1 MTFVWIACFAVLGAW
16 LRYGQ
21 NLAVQRLLGRDFPW
35 DTLSINV
42 MGSFLIGLLSYTLV
56 HGVPVSAALR
66 TGVIIGGIGTYTTF
80 STFSLET
87 LLLVEEGQ
95 VLRGLAYVATSL
107 ALGVGAVLL
116 GALSAPRL

>member
-1 MTFVWIACFAVLGAW
+1 MTVFWIACFAVPGAW

-21 NLAVQRLLGRDFPW
+21 NLLVQRLWGRAFPW
-35 DTLSINV
+35 ATLSINV
-42 MGSFLIGLLSYTLV
+42 LGSFLIGFLSYTLV

-66 TGVIIGGIGTYTTF
+66 TGIIVGGIGTYTTF

-87 LLLVEEGQ
+87 LLLVEDGQ
-95 VLRGLAYVATSL
+95 RLRGLIYIAASL

-116 GALSAPRL
+116 GALAAPRL